1 MYLVAASY
9 RFCTFPTEPAL
20 PIYPILHTGTV
31 YNMYLVD
38 SPDPVLFL
46 LIQPFHFLLY
56 MHCTVTS
63 LNPVLVP
70 SDLVFFFPP
79 ILYLASLNPVQF
91 LLVQIRLFPM
101 QYCTVYCTLPL
112 ILSVF
117 ILIQIL
123 SFSYSICSTVRTL
136 LLLRILAS
144 RSFY

>member
-1 MYLVAASY
+1 
-9 RFCTFPTEPAL
+9 
-20 PIYPILHTGTV
+20 
-31 YNMYLVD
+31 MYLVD

-46 LIQPFHFLLY
+46 LIQPFHFILY

-101 QYCTVYCTLPL
+101 QYFTVYCTLPL

-123 SFSYSICSTVRTL
+123 SFSYMQYCTNLASSADPCFSCL
-136 LLLRILAS
+136 LLIQVFLL
-144 RSFY
+144 FFVLM